1 MKLHSYLYCCIWL
14 LIVSLTSCSKAEDTP
29 GEQLPPITIPDEML
43 TITSPAES
51 GSKTVAFVATTSWEV
66 EASYGWLNIS
76 PMRGGAGNM
85 TLTVKMEANTD
96 TTDRSAVISIK
107 AGGKV
112 YKINV
117 TQKAAPAIFSIDPD
131 NSTVSSVA
139 GTLAVVITSNG
150 NWSADNSSD
159 WVELSAKSGKGGKET
174 ITASYLANEGAESR
188 SAVITFT
195 SGTLSQTLTI
205 TQQGKSFDP
214 TLSLDKTSANV
225 QAVAGSFV
233 LNVTS
238 NSDWSTS
245 DIPAWA
251 TLSPAQGKG
260 NKEVTVSYQSNESY
274 AVRSAVIT
282 FTAAG
287 KSQTLTI
294 TQQGKSLEP
303 VFSIDKSTA
312 SVQAT
317 SGTFTL
323 NVTASGDW
331 NTSGVPAWVTLSPQQ
346 GKGDHTVFVSYLAND
361 GAESRSAVIIFTSGG
376 QSQTLTITQQGKVIE
391 PSLSLSKTSA
401 NVEATSGSFSLNV
414 TSNSDWSTSGI
425 PGWATLSP
433 AQGKGDKAV
442 TVNYQSNESYV
453 VRSAVITFTVAG
465 KSQTLTITQQG
476 KSFEPALSIDKTS
489 ANVQAASGT
498 FTLNVTSNGD
508 WSTSGVP
515 AWVTLS
521 PQQGKGDHMVFVN
534 YLANDRFES
543 RSAVITF
550 TYGTLTQTL
559 TITQQAT
566 EPTLSIDK
574 SSANVEATSG
584 SFTLNVSSNCDW
596 STSDIPAWVTLS
608 PAQGK
613 GDKAVTAT
621 YQANSSTESRSTT
634 IAFLANNIRKTL
646 TITQAGAVG
655 KIELSR
661 YTMSAAASS
670 AQAQLSVTSNTNWEV
685 TNVPNWLTVSP
696 GNGTQNGTVTI
707 AWQENP
713 NATERSATLRFT
725 AGTDYKEVVVTQA
738 GQYILT
744 MGTTTLQFKSDES
757 SQMFTFYANAE
768 WTIDDDQEWLSLS
781 TSSGYEGN
789 QQVTVYATRHQGS
802 AVRSGIVTVTV
813 GTGTN
818 KVSKQIKVTQ
828 TPQPTLTV
836 SATQL
841 KAPFQTSSYTV
852 ALTSNTAWSATSNQ
866 TWCVVSPASG
876 SGNGSIQL
884 SVERNGVS
892 QSRVAVITLKAGS
905 QAAGYVTATITVTQN
920 ANNDFSITDWGDN
933 GDHGGSA
940 H

>member
-14 LIVSLTSCSKAEDTP
+14 LIVSFTSCSKAEDTP

-43 TITSPAES
+43 TITSPAEA

-117 TQKAAPAIFSIDPD
+117 TQKAAPAIFSIDPG

-139 GTLAVVITSNG
+139 GTLDVVITSNG
-150 NWSADNSSD
+150 NWSADNGSD

-174 ITASYLANEGAESR
+174 ITASYLANEGSKSR

-205 TQQGKSFDP
+205 TQQGKSSDP
-214 TLSLDKTSANV
+214 TLSLDRTSANV

-245 DIPAWA
+245 DVPAWV
-251 TLSPAQGKG
+251 TLLPAQGKG
-260 NKEVTVSYQSNESY
+260 DKEVTVNYQSNESY

-282 FTAAG
+282 FTGAG

-312 SVQAT
+312 NVQAA

-361 GAESRSAVIIFTSGG
+361 GAESRSAVITFTSGG
-376 QSQTLTITQQGKVIE
+376 QSQMLTITQQGKVIE

-401 NVEATSGSFSLNV
+401 NVEATSGSFVLSV

-476 KSFEPALSIDKTS
+476 KSFEPALSIDKSS

-508 WSTSGVP
+508 WVTSGVP

-521 PQQGKGDHMVFVN
+521 PQ
-534 YLANDRFES
+534 
-543 RSAVITF
+543 
-550 TYGTLTQTL
+550 
-559 TITQQAT
+559 
-566 EPTLSIDK
+566 
-574 SSANVEATSG
+574 
-584 SFTLNVSSNCDW
+584 
-596 STSDIPAWVTLS
+596 
-608 PAQGK
+608 QGK

-621 YQANSSTESRSTT
+621 YQANSSTESRSAT

-646 TITQAGAVG
+646 TITQAGAVEDD
-655 KIELSR
+655 KITLNHYSINA
-661 YTMSAAASS
+661 SAAS
-670 AQAQLSVTSNTNWEV
+670 AQAPLSVTSNTNWQV
-685 TNVPNWLTVSP
+685 TNVPHWITVSP
-696 GNGTQNGTVTI
+696 DNGVQNGTVTI
-707 AWQENP
+707 AWQINP
-713 NATERSATLRFT
+713 NVEERSATLRFT
-725 AGTDYKEVVVTQA
+725 AGNDYKDVVVTQA
-738 GQYILT
+738 GQYTLT
-744 MGTTTLQFKSDES
+744 METTALQFKSDES
-757 SQMFTFYANAE
+757 SQAFTFYANAE
-768 WTIDDDQEWLSLS
+768 WTIADDQEWLSLS
-781 TSSGYEGN
+781 ASSGYEGN

-802 AVRSGIVTVTV
+802 AVRSGTVTVTV
-813 GTGTN
+813 GTGAN
-818 KVSKQIKVTQ
+818 KVSKQIKITQ

-852 ALTSNTAWSATSNQ
+852 TLTSNTAWSATSNQ

-884 SVERNGVS
+884 SVERNSVS
-892 QSRVAVITLKAGS
+892 QSRVAVVTLKAGS
-905 QAAGYVTATITVTQN
+905 QAAGYVSSTITITQN

-933 GDHGGSA
+933 GDHGGAA